1 MSLSPLPRPPLKVPI
16 AVKIVGVYLIVGCLW
31 IFFSDQ
37 FIIYLA
43 HSPSNT
49 LTQLQTL
56 KGWFYVLATAGMLY
70 WLIHRETRMTRIATV
85 RLKNALE
92 ELQNTQGSLQEL
104 NAQLEQ
110 RVIER
115 TLELKM
121 LSDRLME
128 AQEVAHIGTWEYD
141 IDTNQFFW
149 SGVIFQTFGLTPDQP
164 QPDYEWLLD
173 QNVPPEDAHRLR
185 ESVRRAL
192 EQAEPYEIDVQVM
205 RPDGSTGWIFVKGKP
220 ILNEHHQVVRL
231 VGVAL
236 DITERKAVEVQQQR
250 LSQMKDDFLSMVSHE
265 LRSPL
270 ANIKMA
276 IKMVELMVEQRLPAS
291 TLDTDAQTQEQRLR
305 QYLGILSDQ
314 CDQELELV
322 NNLLDLQ
329 RLEAER
335 IQVNIVPIQV
345 IEWASNIAF
354 AFEGRMRERQHNLQ
368 VHLPDELPPV
378 YSDIDILTHVL
389 RELLT
394 NACKYTPPGETITVN
409 VGVSEGQFQLK
420 VSNSGVQIEPV
431 QLEQIFEK
439 FYRIP
444 KSDHWKQGGTGLGLA
459 LIKKQIDY
467 LGGQLW
473 AESDELGVHFVVR
486 LPRDR
491 TDSH

>member
-1 MSLSPLPRPPLKVPI
+1 MSFLPLPRPLLKVPI
-16 AVKIVGVYLIVGCLW
+16 AVKVVGIYLIVGCLW

-37 FIIYLA
+37 LLIYLA

-70 WLIHRETRMTRIATV
+70 WLISRETRITRIANM

-92 ELQNTQGSLQEL
+92 ELQNTQGTLQEL

-115 TLELKM
+115 TLELQT

-128 AQEVAHIGTWEYD
+128 AQEVAHIGSWGYD

-149 SGVIFQTFGLTPDQP
+149 SGAIFQTLGLAPEQP
-164 QPDYEWLLD
+164 KPDYERLLK

-185 ESVRRAL
+185 EAVQRAL
-192 EQAEPYEIDVQVM
+192 DQAEPYEIDVQVM
-205 RPDGSTGWIFVKGKP
+205 RLDGSTGWIFVKGKP
-220 ILNEHHQVVRL
+220 VLNEDHQVVRL

-236 DITERKAVEVQQQR
+236 DITERKVVEVQQQR
-250 LSQMKDDFLSMVSHE
+250 LNQMKDDFLSTVSHE

-276 IKMVELMVEQRLPAS
+276 IKMVELMVKPLLLAS
-291 TLDTDAQTQEQRLR
+291 TLGTEAHTQEQRLQ
-305 QYLGILSDQ
+305 QYLGILSEQ

-335 IQVNIVPIQV
+335 IQVNIAPINV
-345 IEWASNIAF
+345 LEWADNITAAF
-354 AFEGRMRERQHNLQ
+354 ASRMQERQQHLQ
-368 VHLPDELPPV
+368 VRLPDILPLV
-378 YSDIDILTHVL
+378 YSDVDILTHVL

-394 NACKYTPPGETITVN
+394 NACKYTPPGEMITVD
-409 VGVSEGQFQLK
+409 VDASEDHFQLK
-420 VSNSGVQIEPV
+420 VSNSGVQIEQV

-444 KSDHWKQGGTGLGLA
+444 KSDHWQQGGTGLGLA
-459 LIKKQIDY
+459 LIKKQMEY
-467 LGGQLW
+467 LGGSLW
-473 AESDELGVHFVVR
+473 AESDELGVHFGVNV
-486 LPRDR
+486 PCDR
-491 TDSH
+491 TDRH